1 MIEADRRNILRII
14 AEQLGSQA
22 ALARKINKSPQQVG
36 QILSGYRNMG
46 DKLAREIEV
55 KLELKPGTLTMP
67 SGKGEHVQLLSP
79 HARETA
85 SHDFYS
91 GVDAAAVRKRTEKEL
106 NFAMKYLPQWLL
118 SAADDE
124 KAWMLRKLKE
134 FVPGLEVAMMKGKP
148 QGD

>member
-1 MIEADRRNILRII
+1 MEADRRKILKML

-36 QILSGYRNMG
+36 QILNGYRNMG

-67 SGKGEHVQLLSP
+67 SGQGGRVPMLSP
-79 HARETA
+79 HARDAA
-85 SHDFYS
+85 SHDSYM
-91 GVDAAAVRKRTEKEL
+91 GGDAATMRKRTDKEL
-106 NFAMKYLPQWLL
+106 DFAMRYLPKWLL

-124 KAWMLRKLKE
+124 KVWMLRKLKE
-134 FVPGLEVAMMKGKP
+134 FVPGLEAAMMKAKL
-148 QGD
+148 QED